1 MAQTPPASTLRM
13 GPLEWLMLVVLSL
26 LWGGSFFFNKLT
38 VAEWPPFAVV
48 QVRVGLAALALL
60 VAVRIAGQSMAVGR
74 ELWLAFFGM
83 GILNNLIPFSLFLWG
98 QQQIASGL
106 ASILNATT
114 PIFAVLVM
122 HCFANEKATGLKLG
136 GVLAGLV
143 GVAILMGPDAIS
155 GLGSNLAA
163 QLACILAAVSYA
175 FSGLLGRRFRGVS
188 PLVAATGQLSA
199 STLMMIPIVA
209 VMHPPWT
216 LPVPSHGAALALVG
230 LALISTALAYL
241 LFFRI
246 MRTAG
251 PSNVM
256 LVTFLIPVS
265 AILLGSGLLGEDLL
279 PRHFAGMAA
288 IFVGLALIDGRV
300 VRLAQAKPA
309 PTT

>member
-1 MAQTPPASTLRM
+1 MTQPIPAPALRM
-13 GPLEWLMLVVLSL
+13 GPLEWLLLIVLSV

-60 VAVRIAGQSMAVGR
+60 LAVRIAGHSMAVGR

-122 HCFANEKATGLKLG
+122 HCFGNEKATGLKLG
-136 GVLAGLV
+136 GVLAGLI
-143 GVAILMGPDAIS
+143 GVAILMGPDALS

-199 STLMMIPIVA
+199 STLMIIPIVF

-216 LPVPSHGAALALVG
+216 LPVPSQTALLALVG

-246 MRTAG
+246 MRAAG

-279 PRHFAGMAA
+279 PRHFAGMIA
-288 IFVGLALIDGRV
+288 IFVGLALIDGRIM
-300 VRLAQAKPA
+300 RFARPSPA
-309 PTT
+309 PTS

>member
-1 MAQTPPASTLRM
+1 MTQPTSVPALRM
-13 GPLEWLMLVVLSL
+13 GPLEWLLLIVLSI

-60 VAVRIAGQSMAVGR
+60 LVVRIAGQSMAVGR
-74 ELWLAFFGM
+74 KLWLAFFGM

-122 HCFANEKATGLKLG
+122 HCFGDERATGLKLG
-136 GVLAGLV
+136 GVLAGLL

-155 GLGSNLAA
+155 GLGTNLAA

-199 STLMMIPIVA
+199 STLMMIPIVF

-216 LPVPSHGAALALVG
+216 LPMPSRQAMLALVG

-246 MRTAG
+246 MRAAG

-265 AILLGSGLLGEDLL
+265 AIVLGSGLLGEALL
-279 PRHFAGMAA
+279 PRHIAGMAA
-288 IFVGLALIDGRV
+288 IFVGLALIDGRIV
-300 VRLAQAKPA
+300 HMVRTSPA
-309 PTT
+309 PTS